1 MTSMMLFWLA
11 LATPIVIAGVGFL
24 ILYFVKD

>member
-1 MTSMMLFWLA
+1 MTGAMLFWLA

-24 ILYFVKD
+24 ILFMRK

>member
-1 MTSMMLFWLA
+1 MNGTILFWLA

-24 ILYFVKD
+24 ILYFVKE